1 MGYDDPKKLRRSKTN
16 KIFLG
21 VCGGI
26 GEYLNVDPT
35 LIRIIW
41 ICLFFAY
48 GLGIFAYIIVA
59 VIMNLGQKSDIDVW
73 K

>member
-1 MGYDDPKKLRRSKTN
+1 MEDKKLFRSNKD

-35 LIRIIW
+35 VVRLLWVI
-41 ICLFFAY
+41 FALM
-48 GLGIFAYIIVA
+48 GGCGFLAYIIA
-59 VIMNLGQKSDIDVW
+59 ALIMPFQNY
-73 K
+73 

>member
-59 VIMNLGQKSDIDVW
+59 VIMNLGQKSDIDV
-73 K
+73 